1 MLRRLEV
8 PLLAVLGATQLGIAA
23 WMAFFPHSFHDSLG
37 SFGTFNVHYINDAA
51 SMNAGIGALLL
62 AAARW
67 EALRPGAFFGGAFF
81 FGFHAINHWVDV
93 NDANGDLFVGLF
105 DAISLTGL
113 AAQCAVLWWVTQPRS
128 APAS

>member
-23 WMAFFPHSFHDSLG
+23 WMAFFPHSFYDLIG
-37 SFGTFNVHYINDAA
+37 SFGTYNVHYINDAA
-51 SMNAGIGALLL
+51 AMNAGIGALLL

-67 EALRPGAFFGGAFF
+67 EALRAGAFFGGAFF
-81 FGFHAINHWVDV
+81 FGFHAVNHWVDV
-93 NDANGDLFVGLF
+93 NDANGDLAAGLF

-113 AAQCAVLWWVTQPRS
+113 SAQCALYVWLKQPRS
-128 APAS
+128 D